1 MAGLK
6 SILREEKKRLE
17 DLMEK
22 KYLPD
27 EKFTGGNLEGIG

>member
-6 SILREEKKRLE
+6 SILREEKEIGRAYG
-17 DLMEK
+17 K
-22 KYLPD
+22 KYLPN